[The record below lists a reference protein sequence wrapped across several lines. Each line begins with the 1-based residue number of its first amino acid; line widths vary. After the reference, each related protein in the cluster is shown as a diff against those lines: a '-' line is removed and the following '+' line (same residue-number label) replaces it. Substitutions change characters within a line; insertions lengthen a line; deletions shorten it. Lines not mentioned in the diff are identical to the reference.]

1 MTGFLNG
8 TKILI
13 HDNTYKKIE
22 ELSTNDKL
30 MSHNKNK
37 HLQLLNIDKFES
49 YESPYTIEKDTIS
62 VCTYALTLCLI
73 I

>member
-1 MTGFLNG
+1 
-8 TKILI
+8 
-13 HDNTYKKIE
+13 
-22 ELSTNDKL
+22 